1 MSVQAQIDRVNGAV
15 SDQAALIA
23 QISAV
28 LDGKAGGGGSQ
39 PDPRDLY
46 QRVEWIKSAAEETY
60 PHVITDFIADND
72 CGLEIVASF
81 PVMQDRIP
89 MGSRIDSG
97 STRFYCVYPLSA
109 SSCYFGFNSGNSV
122 SCALSVNTV
131 YRLQTNFLN
140 SRLVNIYDEAGIR
153 KGGAAISGTL
163 TQQTAPV
170 AIFGYNYAM
179 NDAVTSK
186 REYTLYS
193 ARCSRKYEV
202 VREYLPCYR
211 KSDGVVGLYE
221 KFTSAFL
228 TSDVGAFAAGPEI
241 EWEVA

>member
-1 MSVQAQIDRVNGAV
+1 MATPIENNT
-15 SDQAALIA
+15 AALNA
-23 QISAV
+23 L
-28 LDGKAGGGGSQ
+28 LDKANALPDGGGGGV
-39 PDPRDLY
+39 PDPRSQY
-46 QRVEWIKSAAEETY
+46 QRVKYITSAAAETY
-60 PHVITDFIADND
+60 PYIITDFFADND
-72 CGLEIVASF
+72 CGLEVVASF
-81 PVMQDRIP
+81 PVMQDRIT
-89 MGSRIDSG
+89 MGSRNDSG
-97 STRFYCVYPLSA
+97 STRFYCVYPLSVN
-109 SSCYFGFNSGNSV
+109 SCYYGFNTGSSV

-153 KGGAAISGTL
+153 KGGAAISETL

-179 NDAVTSK
+179 NEAVTSK

-202 VREYLPCYR
+202 VREYIPCRR

-221 KFTSAFL
+221 KFTKSFL
-228 TSDVGAFAAGPEI
+228 TSEVGAFAAGPDI
-241 EWEVA
+241 EWEDT